1 MNPSRTLIVGCG
13 KLGIR
18 LADHLTAAG
27 GEVFGLR
34 RTTTQLPSH
43 ITSVTA
49 DLVGQSPIKLPDVD
63 AMVITLTPNIGGA
76 ANPTGYSSALQRIA
90 GSLPSPPAQ
99 TVMVSSSGVF
109 DGPAGEEPISE
120 TDLPDPTTARG
131 RNLLRGEVLARGLF
145 GAHIVRPAGIYGPGR
160 EMLLRK
166 VRRAVPVQY
175 AQRTNRIHE
184 ADLAAILHAILT
196 RPHPPEL
203 LHAVDQHPARLGDVV
218 TFIAEE
224 LGIAAP
230 PRITPEEPSG
240 KVLDSALL
248 STWFGDL
255 QFPSYRQGYR
265 SIIAQ
270 R

>member
-1 MNPSRTLIVGCG
+1 
-13 KLGIR
+13 
-18 LADHLTAAG
+18 
-27 GEVFGLR
+27 
-34 RTTTQLPSH
+34 
-43 ITSVTA
+43 
-49 DLVGQSPIKLPDVD
+49 
-63 AMVITLTPNIGGA
+63 
-76 ANPTGYSSALQRIA
+76 
-90 GSLPSPPAQ
+90 
-99 TVMVSSSGVF
+99 
-109 DGPAGEEPISE
+109 
-120 TDLPDPTTARG
+120 
-131 RNLLRGEVLARGLF
+131 
-145 GAHIVRPAGIYGPGR
+145 
-160 EMLLRK
+160 MLLRK